1 MHDRTLSWLGDRVS
15 PEVSAPGSHFAGA
28 MVCQLWYHDQSSSVG
43 SSYKGWVMTSHVF
56 SEQCIYRHLLTL
68 SVKSVLLFLL
78 RGHKK
83 CVDEKFKFV
92 KLYD

>member
-1 MHDRTLSWLGDRVS
+1 MHDRTLSLLGDRVS

-68 SVKSVLLFLL
+68 SLKSELVIFAE
-78 RGHKK
+78 RPQK
-83 CVDEKFKFV
+83 VSRREI
-92 KLYD
+92 